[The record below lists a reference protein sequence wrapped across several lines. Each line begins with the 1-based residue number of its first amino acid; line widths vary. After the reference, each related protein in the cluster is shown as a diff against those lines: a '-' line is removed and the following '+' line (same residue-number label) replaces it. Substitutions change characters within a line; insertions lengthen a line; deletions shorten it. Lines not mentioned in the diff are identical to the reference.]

1 MLTSFAFLLVNQAT
15 KKPAVEPAA
24 GDISAPIEVPFKA
37 TDSAMI
43 VDAVVNGKNLS
54 FMFDTGFSGWVT
66 CDAGINL
73 GKPDGKITLRDF
85 VGQFDADTVNIKT
98 LKMGAMSI
106 PVKGTDAAA
115 VLQPGEDHTMSYGI
129 HCDGIMG
136 FSVIS
141 HVIAEINFEKKKF
154 IFYPKSYDITKKPTD
169 GKKTFLAKLLP
180 TGVNSMELSVK
191 LDQGGAMTLALDTG
205 NGFYATTHKEVL
217 DRLGVWPLTKK
228 PTFSSRA
235 FVASGAVETFN
246 FKMPSCK
253 IFGVP
258 VQDSIWSII
267 DLPPSSADHDGTVG
281 YQFLKNFNI
290 TMDMERRRVYLENWT
305 GKVADDPDGE
315 AGVACFWE
323 SGKKRWTVGF
333 VQPGGPASKAG
344 VKEGDSLLAIDGEEF
359 GNIGYE
365 RMRKKLEGPVDSSV
379 KLALSRKGDLYRVE
393 LKRIPMVNDAVKK

>member
-1 MLTSFAFLLVNQAT
+1 MVTSLTLMLIAQAA
-15 KKPAVEPAA
+15 KKPAEVPFK
-24 GDISAPIEVPFKA
+24 DIAAPIEVPFRT

-43 VDAVVNGKNLS
+43 VDALVNGKNLS

-73 GKPDGKITLRDF
+73 GKPDGKINLQDF
-85 VGQFDADTVNIKT
+85 VGVFAADTVSIKT
-98 LKMGAMSI
+98 LKLGAMDI

-115 VLQPGEDHTMSYGI
+115 VMQPGEDHTMSYGM
-129 HCDGIMG
+129 HCDGLMG

-141 HVIAEINFEKKKF
+141 HVTAEINFEKKKF
-154 IFYPKSYDITKKPTD
+154 IFYPKSYDITKKVAD
-169 GKKTFLAKLLP
+169 GKKTFLAKMLP

-191 LDQGGAMTLALDTG
+191 LDQGGSMTLALDTG

-217 DRLGVWPLTKK
+217 DRLGVWPITKK

-235 FVASGAVETFN
+235 FVASGPVETFN
-246 FKMPSCK
+246 FQMPNCK

-258 VQDSIWSII
+258 VEKSVWSII
-267 DLPPSSADHDGTVG
+267 DLPPSAADQDGTVG

-290 TMDMERRRVYLENWT
+290 TFDMERRRVFLENWT
-305 GKVADDPDGE
+305 GRVTDAPDGE
-315 AGVACFWE
+315 AGLAAFWDTA
-323 SGKKRWTVGF
+323 KKRYIVAF

-344 VKEGDSLLAIDGEEF
+344 VKEGDALLAVNGEELV
-359 GNIGYE
+359 NIGFD
-365 RMRKKLEGPVDSSV
+365 RLRRKLEGPVDTSV

-393 LKRIPMVNDAVKK
+393 LKRIEMVNLPAPK